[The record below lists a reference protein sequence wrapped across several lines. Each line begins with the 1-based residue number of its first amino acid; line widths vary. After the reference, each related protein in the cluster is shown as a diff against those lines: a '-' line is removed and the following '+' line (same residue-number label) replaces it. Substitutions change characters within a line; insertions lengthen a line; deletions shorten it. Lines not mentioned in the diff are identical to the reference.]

1 MDSLVLKSDGLKLG
15 LEIQDNKLLSTQL
28 LDLNLKSSNIG
39 SILFNLL
46 ISLIKDVSQSLN
58 FLGEFIEIGEFQ
70 RALIQVSVES
80 VDFFVFL
87 SNDGIESFTFNSQHS
102 KFF

>member
-1 MDSLVLKSDGLKLG
+1 MDSLVLKSDGLKLR
-15 LEIQDNKLLSTQL
+15 LEIQDDKFLSTQL
-28 LDLNLKSSNIG
+28 LDLNLKSSDIG

-58 FLGEFIEIGEFQ
+58 FLGKFIEIGEFQ
-70 RALIQVSVES
+70 GALIQVSVES

>member
-1 MDSLVLKSDGLKLG
+1 MDSLVLKSDGLKLR
-15 LEIQDNKLLSTQL
+15 LEIQDDKFLSTQL
-28 LDLNLKSSNIG
+28 LDLNLKSSDIG

-58 FLGEFIEIGEFQ
+58 FLGKFIEISEFQ
-70 RALIQVSVES
+70 GALIQVSVES

>member
-15 LEIQDNKLLSTQL
+15 LEIQDDKFLSTQL
-28 LDLNLKSSNIG
+28 LDLNLKSSDIG

-58 FLGEFIEIGEFQ
+58 FLGKFIEISEFQ

>member
-1 MDSLVLKSDGLKLG
+1 MDSLVLKSDGLKLR
-15 LEIQDNKLLSTQL
+15 LEIQDDKFLSTQL

-58 FLGEFIEIGEFQ
+58 FLGKFIEIGEFQ
-70 RALIQVSVES
+70 GALIQVSVES